1 MSITKAPDCR
11 FHTVHSRRGLED
23 LGDVECLTPDPEVLG
38 VSWHPTV
45 LEVLAALFFTTV
57 TRWNSI
63 LAASS
68 SCGVKPEKSS
78 FPCVCPHVIAVG
90 LVDAATL
97 AVYAALTGFTV
108 WVMSASLLD
117 STVFRESATGSQAPV
132 CWAHIHGCEFSWPY
146 QQVHSR
152 HVWLMQVHV
161 CCHDLL

>member
-57 TRWNSI
+57 THWNSI

-78 FPCVCPHVIAVG
+78 FSCVCPHVIAVG

-108 WVMSASLLD
+108 WVMSASLVD
-117 STVFRESATGSQAPV
+117 STVFRESATGSQAP
-132 CWAHIHGCEFSWPY
+132 CLLGAHSWLRLFVALSAGSQPPC
-146 QQVHSR
+146 
-152 HVWLMQVHV
+152 LADAGA
-161 CCHDLL
+161 CLLP